1 MVNFNIQVQPAVPG
15 LLLYQNVA
23 YIRPYFPPGQA
34 IQKLADLTA
43 TALRDKCFYP
53 VSRDVS
59 REPSQET
66 RGKGLKGN
74 LKGGAI
80 DQPLFP
86 HNIADCN
93 TSDVIVKVWPYGL
106 VDMMLPQLSS
116 G

>member
-1 MVNFNIQVQPAVPG
+1 MVNFNIQVRPAVPG

-53 VSRDVS
+53 VSR
-59 REPSQET
+59 EPSQRRVT
-66 RGKGLKGN
+66 RDKELKGN
-74 LKGGAI
+74 YNGGAI

-86 HNIADCN
+86 PCR
-93 TSDVIVKVWPYGL
+93 L
-106 VDMMLPQLSS
+106 
-116 G
+116 